1 MSGLQYTAGGPH
13 DDAEAFQDTAEGH
26 HDAGDSLQDADEA
39 VQDGAPVPTV
49 LERLRGVLERRGDTR
64 QIAVVPSVRPYG
76 THAKPRRRDAA
87 ARSAARVDTADA
99 VAAVLLDLVLVD
111 VQRPAA
117 PRTRLALGLRL
128 DCRGR
133 SHDDRLGGQGSR
145 PRSISH
151 DASLG
156 VLRCRGDTSSA

>member
-49 LERLRGVLERRGDTR
+49 LERRGDTR

-99 VAAVLLDLVLVD
+99 VAAVLLGLVLVD

-145 PRSISH
+145 PRSISR
-151 DASLG
+151 DAGLG